1 MSKSRR
7 RGGQAVSLGS
17 LRDKV
22 SPYGIRSK
30 EASNIAS
37 TCVDV
42 VERVHGVREVL
53 LVPNHLLVVLGMLN
67 IEPEN
72 VNSDIFFVEAL
83 LHTRDVVGPNIIP
96 LALTITQRLI
106 GRKLNRSCQF

>member
-1 MSKSRR
+1 
-7 RGGQAVSLGS
+7 
-17 LRDKV
+17 
-22 SPYGIRSK
+22 
-30 EASNIAS
+30 
-37 TCVDV
+37 
-42 VERVHGVREVL
+42 
-53 LVPNHLLVVLGMLN
+53 MLN